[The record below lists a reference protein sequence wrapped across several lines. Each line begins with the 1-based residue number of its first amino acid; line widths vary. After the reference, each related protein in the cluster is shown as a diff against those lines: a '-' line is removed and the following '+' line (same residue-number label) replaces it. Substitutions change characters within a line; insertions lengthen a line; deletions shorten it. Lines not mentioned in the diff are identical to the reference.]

1 MMQGSGIG
9 LFAASGV
16 LLFTLG
22 GSPILFWIAIVSIVL
37 AAIFLVFAVLK
48 RRKEA
53 REARP
58 QPALDRKR
66 VT

>member
-1 MMQGSGIG
+1 MQGSGIG

-16 LLFTLG
+16 LLFTLN
-22 GSPILFWIAIVSIVL
+22 GSPILFWIAIISIVL
-37 AAIFLVFAVLK
+37 ATIFLVFAVLK

-53 REARP
+53 RDARAVR
-58 QPALDRKR
+58 PAHHE